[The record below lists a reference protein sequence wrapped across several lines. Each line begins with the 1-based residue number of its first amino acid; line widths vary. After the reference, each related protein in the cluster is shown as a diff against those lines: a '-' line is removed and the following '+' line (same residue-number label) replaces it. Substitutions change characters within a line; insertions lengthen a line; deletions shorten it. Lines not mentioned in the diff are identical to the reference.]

1 MSIFKNLLI
10 FIISFLL
17 AFFIWSV
24 VELFLPKTPPL
35 VFIDNSKLHSVNINL
50 IPVFF
55 NTSNTK
61 KPENPK
67 NIQSLKGVTL
77 KAIYNSKKNA
87 FIIVEK
93 NKKTYFINLNDKFLG
108 YKLIRINPNSAI
120 FEKNSKQYKLEFQKT
135 KSINY
140 TPIKNTQEIKPISRN
155 TLNTYKNNFS
165 KIWKE
170 IGIVKTNEG
179 YKITYIKPNSIF
191 QKIGLKKGDIILEVN
206 NIPLKTDAD
215 AWKAYNLVENAN
227 EVELLIKRNYNIKV
241 LRYEIN

>member
-1 MSIFKNLLI
+1 MSVFKNLLI
-10 FIISFLL
+10 LIISFLS
-17 AFFIWSV
+17 AFFIWSII
-24 VELFLPKTPPL
+24 EMFLPKKPPL
-35 VFIDNSKLHSVNINL
+35 VFINDSKLPAININL
-50 IPVFF
+50 IPIFF
-55 NTSNTK
+55 NTSTTK
-61 KPENPK
+61 TPTTPK

-77 KAIYNSKKNA
+77 KAIYNSKNNA

-108 YKLIRINPNSAI
+108 YKLIKINPESAI
-120 FEKNSKQYKLEFQKT
+120 FEKNSKQYKLEFQKP

-140 TPIKNTQEIKPISRN
+140 TSSKDTKEIKTISRN
-155 TLNTYKNNFS
+155 TFNEYKNNFS

-170 IGIVKTNEG
+170 IGIIKTNDG

-215 AWKAYNLVENAN
+215 AWRAYNSVEKAN